1 MRVPFYIWTV
11 SFQLPV
17 FSHLWLWESSSAL
30 FASNVFVFLQFTFST
45 FFTFLLFDFKK
56 RKGEMENA
64 VTVKNTLVISLVNK
78 AMVLFTKPGS
88 LEKKKIYI
96 YICLHYRTLSSLQ
109 NSLFKDLN
117 EARWMGW
124 WEDTCIIK
132 DHFVFLNA
140 ELDTP
145 LMMLRSHVYSRQNV
159 LHKILKVVMDSLWS
173 YWKNH
178 VDLLLLL
185 IFCRL

>member
-1 MRVPFYIWTV
+1 M
-11 SFQLPV
+11 
-17 FSHLWLWESSSAL
+17 
-30 FASNVFVFLQFTFST
+30 FVFLQFTFST

-124 WEDTCIIK
+124 
-132 DHFVFLNA
+132 
-140 ELDTP
+140 
-145 LMMLRSHVYSRQNV
+145 
-159 LHKILKVVMDSLWS
+159 
-173 YWKNH
+173 
-178 VDLLLLL
+178 
-185 IFCRL
+185 